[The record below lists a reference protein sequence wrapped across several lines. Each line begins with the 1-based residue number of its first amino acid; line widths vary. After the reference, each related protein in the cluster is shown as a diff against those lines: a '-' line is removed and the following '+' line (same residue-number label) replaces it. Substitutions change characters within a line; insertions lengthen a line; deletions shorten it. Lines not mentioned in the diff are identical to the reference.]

1 MAEDPS
7 NLLAIAAMAA
17 VTLACRC
24 GGYFVFSRVRPTPF
38 IRNAMAQL
46 PGCIFVSYV
55 VPRLLTGSPAT
66 WVGAVFTILTMLLSR
81 NLGASI
87 AVGIAATWAVTAFL

>member
-24 GGYFVFSRVRPTPF
+24 GGYFVFSRVKPTPF
-38 IRNAMAQL
+38 IRHALAHL

-66 WVGAVFTILTMLLSR
+66 WIGAISTIVTMAVCR
-81 NLGASI
+81 NLGAAI
-87 AVGIAATWAVTAFL
+87 AAGIGATWAATALL